1 MLLLL
6 SVCVF
11 PCCLLAG
18 AAITC
23 NPPAFTGNELAQ
35 DILALGC
42 LLGDMT
48 ALGDAAQCTLAYTT
62 PPTPEALAALMAAGA
77 LNTIAGS
84 LTYLP
89 FQFVTIVEDEFNN
102 AAATCAVA

>member
-1 MLLLL
+1 M
-6 SVCVF
+6 F

-23 NPPAFTGNELAQ
+23 EPPAFTANELAQ
-35 DILALGC
+35 DTLALGC

-62 PPTPEALAALMAAGA
+62 PPAAEALAALMAAGT
-77 LNTIAGS
+77 LNTITGS
-84 LTYLP
+84 LTYAP
-89 FQFVTIVEDEFNN
+89 FQFETIVEDESDN